1 MQENPSGPP
10 QPPTIISTYHLR
22 VIFFQYETTY
32 LLTHLESYLKQIQ
45 RHCPEFQLELP
56 TMEIYHSLIQFQSTP
71 MTKIPAYQQFPIKV
85 QLIHSFN
92 PSQLYFLAILDN
104 QETLFPQSFQLLN
117 PLQKSGTKTLLAL
130 NTNSGTLLVPSHHPP
145 HQQDNIEIFSLTL
158 STCLESLQFSES
170 PFKVWKSVE
179 SSFGHLHFP
188 TNMSILAALPPVQY
202 SNPLSYPPPAIPHQ
216 KNLRW
221 SGRAV
226 NQTVD
231 HNYLS
236 PIQNAP
242 HPSFHQPEMEH
253 QHPLGFPHYPSGIR
267 SLPPSHNTS
276 VQTQHSDNLP
286 FHTDSTNYHQ
296 IPTSD
301 IQASTPLIPGVPQPS
316 APLRPKMSFAVPSAL
331 PELRP
336 PAPTDPPPAHR
347 LPGPASQAHLPSYVE
362 ANPSSQD
369 YRHEAL
375 HNITSH
381 LNQMSDTSNQSTDI
395 MNRFNALRGTSP
407 LLPTPSV
414 QVPTTVTIPTQAQQ
428 PLINDPTPP
437 PRHQTPQR
445 MTPFFTST
453 PRHDSQSVPVISQ
466 AQALPSQQLS
476 SQSVPL
482 YKPPSIPS
490 DLVDQFHHQST
501 LHDDTTITPT
511 SPTDNQPAPKVT
523 VKYTDGG
530 ACGQMEDLRKQKQSD
545 PQPGS
550 RATLDAMCLLLEK
563 YPKNNQFENCRHFSS
578 DLPPKPIYTLSNNHQ
593 TYLNGILHQ
602 MNDHQPPTNIAT
614 LLAPYVSYDINH
626 RRYRAV
632 ENLLTLEIIQKLDH
646 LINSSIAGP
655 STFQRLKD
663 KFTNHTRSSSK

>member
-130 NTNSGTLLVPSHHPP
+130 NTNSGTLLVPSHYPP

-242 HPSFHQPEMEH
+242 HPTFHQPEMEH

-375 HNITSH
+375 HNITLH

-437 PRHQTPQR
+437 P
-445 MTPFFTST
+445 
-453 PRHDSQSVPVISQ
+453 
-466 AQALPSQQLS
+466 
-476 SQSVPL
+476 
-482 YKPPSIPS
+482 PPSNPTEN
-490 DLVDQFHHQST
+490 DALFH
-501 LHDDTTITPT
+501 
-511 SPTDNQPAPKVT
+511 
-523 VKYTDGG
+523 
-530 ACGQMEDLRKQKQSD
+530 
-545 PQPGS
+545 
-550 RATLDAMCLLLEK
+550 
-563 YPKNNQFENCRHFSS
+563 
-578 DLPPKPIYTLSNNHQ
+578 IYTQ
-593 TYLNGILHQ
+593 T
-602 MNDHQPPTNIAT
+602 
-614 LLAPYVSYDINH
+614 
-626 RRYRAV
+626 
-632 ENLLTLEIIQKLDH
+632 
-646 LINSSIAGP
+646 
-655 STFQRLKD
+655 
-663 KFTNHTRSSSK
+663 